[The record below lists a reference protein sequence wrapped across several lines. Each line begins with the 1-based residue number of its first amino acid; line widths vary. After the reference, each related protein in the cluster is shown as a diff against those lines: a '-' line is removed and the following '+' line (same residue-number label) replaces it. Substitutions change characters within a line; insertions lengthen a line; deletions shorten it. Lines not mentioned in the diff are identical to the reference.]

1 MTMTDPVADM
11 LTRIRNANQAMHDGV
26 KMPSSKQKIA
36 LADIL
41 KSEGYIRDFE
51 VSNSATGPGKV
62 LTIEMKY
69 SADRERVIS
78 GVKRVSKPG
87 LRIYRASNTIPRVLG
102 GLGVAVIST
111 SRGLMS
117 DREARR
123 RRIGGEVLC
132 YVW

>member
-1 MTMTDPVADM
+1 
-11 LTRIRNANQAMHDGV
+11 
-26 KMPSSKQKIA
+26 
-36 LADIL
+36 
-41 KSEGYIRDFE
+41 
-51 VSNSATGPGKV
+51 
-62 LTIEMKY
+62 
-69 SADRERVIS
+69 
-78 GVKRVSKPG
+78 VKRVSKPG
-87 LRIYRASNTIPRVLG
+87 LRIYSASNRIPRVLG

>member
-11 LTRIRNANQAMHDGV
+11 LARIRNANIAMHDGV
-26 KMPSSKQKIA
+26 KMPSSKKKVA
-36 LADIL
+36 LAEML
-41 KSEGYIRDFE
+41 KGEGYIVDYS
-51 VSNSATGPGKV
+51 VTDSDKGPGQD
-62 LTIEMKY
+62 LSITMKY
-69 SADRERVIS
+69 SPNRERVIS
-78 GVKRVSKPG
+78 GVKRVSSPG
-87 LRIYRASNTIPRVLG
+87 LRVYSNADEIPRVLG

-111 SRGLMS
+111 SKGLMS

>member
-1 MTMTDPVADM
+1 MSDST
-11 LTRIRNANQAMHDGV
+11 
-26 KMPSSKQKIA
+26 
-36 LADIL
+36 
-41 KSEGYIRDFE
+41 
-51 VSNSATGPGKV
+51 TGPGNV

-87 LRIYRASNTIPRVLG
+87 LRIYSASNTIPRVLG

>member
-26 KMPSSKQKIA
+26 KMPSSKQKVA

-41 KSEGYIRDFE
+41 KSEGYIRDYA
-51 VSNSATGPGKV
+51 VSDSTTGPGNV

-78 GVKRVSKPG
+78 GVKRESKPG
-87 LRIYRASNTIPRVLG
+87 LRIYSASNTIPRVLG
-102 GLGVAVIST
+102 GLGFAVSST

>member
-26 KMPSSKQKIA
+26 KMPSSKQKVA

-41 KSEGYIRDFE
+41 KTEGYIRDYA
-51 VSNSATGPGKV
+51 VSDSTPGPGKM

-69 SADRERVIS
+69 SSERERVIS

-87 LRIYRASNTIPRVLG
+87 LRIYSASNRIPRVLG